1 MSNVARLRTGGLRC
15 RAVRERAV
23 PVSAEKT
30 PVRRRGPRRVEAVEH
45 AIDVL
50 EYMASLGTGTGVSD
64 IARHT
69 GLNKATV
76 HHLLT
81 SLVARKFV
89 IHDPNTSAYRLG
101 WNLYELGSA
110 VVRDVDVSRI
120 ARPYLDDLAART
132 AESTLLGILDNDSV
146 LYLDRGTPPSA
157 FPMVASAGR
166 RGPLHATASGKL
178 LLAFS
183 DHSVID
189 RELAKPL
196 PRFTKTTV
204 VEPEVLRRQLAHVR
218 AKNYATCWQESEL
231 GLCSVAVPVRDY
243 TGEVAASLALV
254 APAGRLTPRNVS
266 NHLAALRDVAGD
278 IAARIGARTVDGG
291 VR

>member
-1 MSNVARLRTGGLRC
+1 
-15 RAVRERAV
+15 
-23 PVSAEKT
+23 
-30 PVRRRGPRRVEAVEH
+30 
-45 AIDVL
+45 
-50 EYMASLGTGTGVSD
+50 
-64 IARHT
+64 
-69 GLNKATV
+69 
-76 HHLLT
+76 
-81 SLVARKFV
+81 LVARKYV
-89 IHDPNTSAYRLG
+89 NLDSITSANRHG
-101 WNLYELGSA
+101 WNLYVHSTA
-110 VVRDVDVSRI
+110 VVLDIDESSNERT
-120 ARPYLDDLAART
+120 YLDDLAART

-166 RGPLHATASGKL
+166 RGSLHATASGKL

-189 RELAKPL
+189 RELGKPL

-218 AKNYATCWQESEL
+218 AKSYATCWQESEL

-266 NHLAALRDVAGD
+266 NHLVALRDVAGD